1 MTYETIKTINS
12 IEILRRVGTKFTYII
27 NIKGDIRDAE
37 PWKEF
42 HTFKTCKAAVE
53 FAQTITK

>member
-1 MTYETIKTINS
+1 MTYETIKTINN
-12 IEILRRVGTKFTYII
+12 IEILRAEGTKFPYFI
-27 NIKGDIRDAE
+27 NMKGDLRDEE

-42 HTFKTCKAAVE
+42 HSFRTCKAAVE

>member
-1 MTYETIKTINS
+1 MTYETIKIINN
-12 IEILRRVGTKFTYII
+12 IEILRAEGKKFPYII
-27 NIKGDIRDAE
+27 NIKGDIRDDE

-53 FAQTITK
+53 FAQAITK